1 MDWLEY
7 PSKELWESRRCWFEE
22 ANESYEG
29 EGSYLVSEQA
39 CALIGEV
46 QTAFCAGAWVAV
58 IVLAMAVI
66 DAQLRETELPEFKGS
81 TKELLA
87 SIDAIPDLQKLR
99 ERRNAVIHVDPE
111 NPAITVDQQWANRAI
126 LEQEARQ
133 AIRLMFETFY
143 MSPGV

>member
-1 MDWLEY
+1 M
-7 PSKELWESRRCWFEE
+7 WESRRRWFEE
-22 ANESYEG
+22 VNESCEG

-39 CALIGEV
+39 CALVGEV
-46 QTAFCAGAWVAV
+46 QAAFCSGAWIAV

-66 DAQLRETELPEFKGS
+66 DAQLRETELPGFKGS
-81 TKELLA
+81 TKKLLA
-87 SIDAIPDLQKLR
+87 SINANPDLQKLR